1 MAHWTFRDP
10 HRRIRTADRRASMAS
25 TAPRLP
31 EQYQPRSQS
40 SGDDDFAVS
49 ELVSD
54 AAGAHS
60 PFGETVFPMPVNELD
75 YIHPSP
81 ENLPNLLPV
90 PGND

>member
-1 MAHWTFRDP
+1 
-10 HRRIRTADRRASMAS
+10 MAS

-31 EQYQPRSQS
+31 EQFRPRDEEQFAI
-40 SGDDDFAVS
+40 DFTVS
-49 ELVSD
+49 ELASD

-60 PFGETVFPMPVNELD
+60 PYGDIALPMPVSDLD
-75 YIHPSP
+75 YVHPKP

>member
-1 MAHWTFRDP
+1 
-10 HRRIRTADRRASMAS
+10 MAS

-31 EQYQPRSQS
+31 EPYRPRSEEQPNQ
-40 SGDDDFAVS
+40 DFTVS

-60 PFGETVFPMPVNELD
+60 PYGDIVFPMAVNELD
-75 YIHPSP
+75 YVHPKP